1 MGRQRLGTHLPHS
14 AWTHYSSEVLTAVI
28 LSWGSVSW
36 GCSVGHPIMPH
47 HAVGHDA
54 SHGDTPFLH
63 SRVVSKRGRLSLLYL
78 KPGNGVL
85 LRSGTK
91 QPLPT
96 LPASSSTIQ
105 PTGHTE
111 HLSSILHMLFPLL
124 PSTFPQPSLLVQ
136 FLLIL
141 MSQLYGHF
149 LRGPFLT
156 VHVPL
161 LHVLL
166 AAHNCPSENFTIA

>member
-1 MGRQRLGTHLPHS
+1 MGRQRLGTHLPYS
-14 AWTHYSSEVLTAVI
+14 AWTHYSSEVLTAMI
-28 LSWGSVSW
+28 FSW
-36 GCSVGHPIMPH
+36 
-47 HAVGHDA
+47 A
-54 SHGDTPFLH
+54 PFLH
-63 SRVVSKRGRLSLLYL
+63 SHVVSKEGRLSLLYL
-78 KPGNGVL
+78 KPGNGIL
-85 LRSGTK
+85 LRSGSE

-111 HLSSILHMLFPLL
+111 HLSSTLHMLFPLL

-166 AAHNCPSENFTIA
+166 AAPNCPSENFTIA